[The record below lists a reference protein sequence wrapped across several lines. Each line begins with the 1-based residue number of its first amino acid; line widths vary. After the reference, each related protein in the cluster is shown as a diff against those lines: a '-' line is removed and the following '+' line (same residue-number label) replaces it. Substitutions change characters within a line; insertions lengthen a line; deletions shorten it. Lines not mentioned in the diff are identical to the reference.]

1 MNFGKKLLDARKKAN
16 LSQEEIA
23 EKLNITRQTVS
34 KWESNET
41 VPNINQVKLL
51 AKIYKISLEELLNYN
66 KIDEEIESIIK
77 KTNTKTQDKINWTKV
92 WSKKYPVL
100 ETYQNKVNIKKYEN
114 DLNNIL
120 TELQTKY
127 NYNRLDAMIVLKDI
141 LAHSWNKNNG
151 EKND

>member
-1 MNFGKKLLDARKKAN
+1 MNFGKKILDARKKAN

-92 WSKKYPVL
+92 WSKKYPIL
-100 ETYQNKVNIKKYEN
+100 ETYQNKVNIKKYEH

-127 NYNRLDAMIVLKDI
+127 NYNRLDAMLVLKDI
-141 LAHSWNKNNG
+141 LAHSWDKNNG

>member
-1 MNFGKKLLDARKKAN
+1 MNFGKKLLDARKNMN
-16 LSQEEIA
+16 LSQEEVA

-92 WSKKYPVL
+92 WSKKYPIL
-100 ETYQNKVNIKKYEN
+100 ETYQSKVNIKKYES

-127 NYNRLDAMIVLKDI
+127 NYNRLDAMLVLKDI
-141 LAHSWNKNNG
+141 LAHSWDKNNG
-151 EKND
+151 DKND

>member
-1 MNFGKKLLDARKKAN
+1 MNFGKKILDARKKAN

-66 KIDEEIESIIK
+66 KVDEEIESIIK

>member
-66 KIDEEIESIIK
+66 KVDEEIERIIK
-77 KTNTKTQDKINWTKV
+77 KTNAKTQDKIKWTKV
-92 WSKKYPVL
+92 WSKKYPIL

-127 NYNRLDAMIVLKDI
+127 NYNRLDAMLVLKDI

>member
-77 KTNTKTQDKINWTKV
+77 KANTKTQDKINWTKV
-92 WSKKYPVL
+92 WSKKYPIL

-127 NYNRLDAMIVLKDI
+127 NYNRLDAMLVLKDI
-141 LAHSWNKNNG
+141 LAHSWDKNNG
-151 EKND
+151 DKND

>member
-1 MNFGKKLLDARKKAN
+1 MNFGKKILDARKKAN

-66 KIDEEIESIIK
+66 KVDEEIESIIK
-77 KTNTKTQDKINWTKV
+77 KTNTKTQDKIDWTKV

-151 EKND
+151 EKK

>member
-1 MNFGKKLLDARKKAN
+1 MNFGKKILDARKKAN

-66 KIDEEIESIIK
+66 KVDEEIESIIK
-77 KTNTKTQDKINWTKV
+77 KNNTKTQDKINWTKV
-92 WSKKYPVL
+92 WSKKYPIL

-127 NYNRLDAMIVLKDI
+127 NYNRLDAMLVLKDI

>member
-66 KIDEEIESIIK
+66 KVDEEIESIIK

-92 WSKKYPVL
+92 WSKKYPIL

>member
-1 MNFGKKLLDARKKAN
+1 MNVKKIEKEINKYDDKKYDN
-16 LSQEEIA
+16 
-23 EKLNITRQTVS
+23 
-34 KWESNET
+34 
-41 VPNINQVKLL
+41 
-51 AKIYKISLEELLNYN
+51 
-66 KIDEEIESIIK
+66 
-77 KTNTKTQDKINWTKV
+77 INWTKV
-92 WSKKYPVL
+92 WSKKYPIL

-127 NYNRLDAMIVLKDI
+127 NYNRLDAMLVLKDI

>member
-1 MNFGKKLLDARKKAN
+1 MNFGKKILDARKKAN

-77 KTNTKTQDKINWTKV
+77 KNNTKTQDKINWTKV
-92 WSKKYPVL
+92 WSKKYPIL

-127 NYNRLDAMIVLKDI
+127 NYNRLDAMLVLKDI

>member
-1 MNFGKKLLDARKKAN
+1 MNFGKKILDARKKAN

-127 NYNRLDAMIVLKDI
+127 NYNRLDAMLVLKDI

>member
-1 MNFGKKLLDARKKAN
+1 MNFGEKILDARKKAN

-66 KIDEEIESIIK
+66 KVDEEIESIIK

-100 ETYQNKVNIKKYEN
+100 ETYQSKVNIKKYES

-127 NYNRLDAMIVLKDI
+127 NYNRLDAMLVLKDI
-141 LAHSWNKNNG
+141 LAHAWNKNNG

>member
-1 MNFGKKLLDARKKAN
+1 MNFGKKLLDARKNMN
-16 LSQEEIA
+16 LSQEEVA

-92 WSKKYPVL
+92 WSKKYPIL

-127 NYNRLDAMIVLKDI
+127 NYNRLDAMLVLKDI
-141 LAHSWNKNNG
+141 LAHSWDKNNG
-151 EKND
+151 DKND

>member
-66 KIDEEIESIIK
+66 KVDEEIESIIK

-100 ETYQNKVNIKKYEN
+100 ETYQSKVNIKKYES

-127 NYNRLDAMIVLKDI
+127 NYNRLDAMLVLKDI

>member
-1 MNFGKKLLDARKKAN
+1 MNFGKKILDARKKAN

-92 WSKKYPVL
+92 WSKKYPIL

>member
-1 MNFGKKLLDARKKAN
+1 MNFGKKILDARKKAN

-92 WSKKYPVL
+92 WSKKYPIL

-114 DLNNIL
+114 YLNNIL

-127 NYNRLDAMIVLKDI
+127 NYNRLDAMLVLKDI
-141 LAHSWNKNNG
+141 LAHSWNKNSG

>member
-127 NYNRLDAMIVLKDI
+127 NYNRLDAMLVLKDI

>member
-1 MNFGKKLLDARKKAN
+1 MNFGKKLLDARKNMN
-16 LSQEEIA
+16 LSQEEVA

-92 WSKKYPVL
+92 WSKKYPIL

-127 NYNRLDAMIVLKDI
+127 NYNRLDAMLVLKDI
-141 LAHSWNKNNG
+141 LAHAWNKNNG

>member
-1 MNFGKKLLDARKKAN
+1 MNIGKKLLDARKKAN

-66 KIDEEIESIIK
+66 KIDEKIESIIK

-92 WSKKYPVL
+92 WSKKYPIL

-127 NYNRLDAMIVLKDI
+127 NYNRLDAMLVLKDI
-141 LAHSWNKNNG
+141 LAHSWDKNNG
-151 EKND
+151 DKND

>member
-1 MNFGKKLLDARKKAN
+1 MNFGKKILDARKKAN

-92 WSKKYPVL
+92 WSKKYPIL

-127 NYNRLDAMIVLKDI
+127 NYNRLDAMLVLKDI
-141 LAHSWNKNNG
+141 LAHSWDKNNG
-151 EKND
+151 DKND

>member
-1 MNFGKKLLDARKKAN
+1 MNFGKKILDARKKAN

-92 WSKKYPVL
+92 WSKKYPIL

-127 NYNRLDAMIVLKDI
+127 NYNRLDAMLVLKDI
-141 LAHSWNKNNG
+141 LAHAWNKNNG

>member
-1 MNFGKKLLDARKKAN
+1 MNFGKKLLDARKNMN
-16 LSQEEIA
+16 LSQEEVA

-127 NYNRLDAMIVLKDI
+127 NYNRLDAMLVLKDI
-141 LAHSWNKNNG
+141 LAHAWNKNNG

>member
-1 MNFGKKLLDARKKAN
+1 MNIGKKLLDARKKAN

-127 NYNRLDAMIVLKDI
+127 NYNRLDAMLVLKDI

>member
-1 MNFGKKLLDARKKAN
+1 MNFGEKILDARKKAN

-127 NYNRLDAMIVLKDI
+127 NYNRLDAMLVLKDI

>member
-1 MNFGKKLLDARKKAN
+1 MNFGKKLLDARKNMN
-16 LSQEEIA
+16 LSQEEVA

-66 KIDEEIESIIK
+66 KVDEEIESIIK

-92 WSKKYPVL
+92 WSKKYPIL

>member
-1 MNFGKKLLDARKKAN
+1 MNFGKKILDARKKAN

-51 AKIYKISLEELLNYN
+51 VKIYKISLEELLNYN
-66 KIDEEIESIIK
+66 KVDEEIESIIK

-100 ETYQNKVNIKKYEN
+100 ETYQSKVNIKKYES

-127 NYNRLDAMIVLKDI
+127 NYNRLDAMLVLKDI
-141 LAHSWNKNNG
+141 LAHAWNKNNG

>member
-66 KIDEEIESIIK
+66 KVDEEIESIIK

>member
-1 MNFGKKLLDARKKAN
+1 MNFGEKILDARKKAN

-66 KIDEEIESIIK
+66 KVDEEIESIIK

-100 ETYQNKVNIKKYEN
+100 ETYQSKVNIKKYES

-127 NYNRLDAMIVLKDI
+127 NYNRLDAMLVLKDI

>member
-1 MNFGKKLLDARKKAN
+1 MNIGKKLLDARKKAN

-77 KTNTKTQDKINWTKV
+77 KANTKTQDKINWTKV
-92 WSKKYPVL
+92 WSKKYPIL

-127 NYNRLDAMIVLKDI
+127 NYNRLDAMLVLKDI

>member
-1 MNFGKKLLDARKKAN
+1 MNFGKKLLDTRKKAN

-66 KIDEEIESIIK
+66 KVDEEIESIIK

-100 ETYQNKVNIKKYEN
+100 ETYQSKVNIKKYES

-127 NYNRLDAMIVLKDI
+127 NYNRLDAMLVLKDI

>member
-66 KIDEEIESIIK
+66 KIDEEIENIIK
-77 KTNTKTQDKINWTKV
+77 KANTKTQDKINWTKV
-92 WSKKYPVL
+92 WSKKYPIL

-127 NYNRLDAMIVLKDI
+127 NYNRLDAMLVLKDI

>member
-1 MNFGKKLLDARKKAN
+1 MNFGKKLLDARKNMN
-16 LSQEEIA
+16 LSQEEVA

-92 WSKKYPVL
+92 WSKKYPIL

-127 NYNRLDAMIVLKDI
+127 NYNRLDAMLVLKDI

>member
-1 MNFGKKLLDARKKAN
+1 MNFGKKILDARKKAN

-92 WSKKYPVL
+92 WSKKYPIL
-100 ETYQNKVNIKKYEN
+100 ETYQNKVNIKKYEH

-127 NYNRLDAMIVLKDI
+127 NYNRLDAMLVLKDI
-141 LAHSWNKNNG
+141 LAHAWNKNNG